1 VFSANAERSLTRDS
15 LDWADLARIRARW
28 RGRLLIKGILAA
40 ADARRAREMGM
51 DGIFVSNHGGRQLD
65 GAVSP
70 LQVLADVAREA
81 RPMTVIY
88 DGGIRRG
95 TDVIKA
101 LALGADFVFV
111 GRPFIYA
118 AAIAEQEGIAH
129 AISLLR
135 EEISRDLC
143 LMGSTDF
150 SDLAS
155 RVVEA
160 KA

>member
-1 VFSANAERSLTRDS
+1 M
-15 LDWADLARIRARW
+15 
-28 RGRLLIKGILAA
+28 LLKGILAT
-40 ADARRAREMGM
+40 ADARKAREIGM

-70 LQVLADVAREA
+70 LQVLPEIVIEA

-111 GRPFIYA
+111 GRPFLYA
-118 AAIAEQEGIAH
+118 ATIAKEAGIAH
-129 AISLLR
+129 AIALLK
-135 EEISRDLC
+135 EEVRRDLA
-143 LMGSTDF
+143 LLGSTDL

-155 RVVEA
+155 LVVEA
-160 KA
+160 DR